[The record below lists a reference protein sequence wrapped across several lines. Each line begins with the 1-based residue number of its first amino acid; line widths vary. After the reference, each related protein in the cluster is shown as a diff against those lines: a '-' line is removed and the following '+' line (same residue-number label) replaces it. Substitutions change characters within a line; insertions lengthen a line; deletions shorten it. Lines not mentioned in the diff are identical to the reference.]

1 MRTTRNGWLIVCGLI
16 LVVAIG
22 HVTAR
27 VVAQSRRAT
36 GGTPLSE
43 PRIPRVEKP
52 WTDAERELLAPRE
65 RNGQV
70 IGVWSTCAKSPD
82 LCRAWLGLT
91 DYLLSDS
98 TLPVRDREL
107 LILRI
112 AWLTHGAYEWAA
124 HVGLARRVGLSEA
137 DVRRILDGPDVPG
150 WTAWDRTLL
159 RAVDDPVELG
169 KLLCGR
175 AELERATGAIDAAR
189 TTLHEAEAL
198 AVRVEAGSESELG
211 RKLVKLRHA
220 LGGDA

>member
-22 HVTAR
+22 HATAR
-27 VVAQSRRAT
+27 VVAQPRRAT

-124 HVGLARRVGLSEA
+124 HVGLARRVGLSDA
-137 DVRRILDGPDVPG
+137 AVRRILDGPDAPG

-159 RAVDDPVELG
+159 RAVDELHADALVSDETWAQLAQRYDQRQLTETIFTVGQYNLVAMWVNSLGVQFEPGFEGFPVG
-169 KLLCGR
+169 P
-175 AELERATGAIDAAR
+175 
-189 TTLHEAEAL
+189 
-198 AVRVEAGSESELG
+198 
-211 RKLVKLRHA
+211 
-220 LGGDA
+220 

>member
-1 MRTTRNGWLIVCGLI
+1 MRTTRNRWLIVCGLI

-159 RAVDDPVELG
+159 RAVDELHADALVSDETWAQLAQRYDQRQLMEAIFTVGQYNLVAMWVNSLGVQFEPGFEGFPVG
-169 KLLCGR
+169 P
-175 AELERATGAIDAAR
+175 
-189 TTLHEAEAL
+189 
-198 AVRVEAGSESELG
+198 
-211 RKLVKLRHA
+211 
-220 LGGDA
+220 